1 MPEDTPPI
9 IDYEGSDY
17 QSTFWDQ
24 SNRQYEDRA
33 EMTALNRLLP
43 PGGDLLLELGAG
55 AGRNTPRYAGYERV
69 VLLDYSLTQ
78 LIQAQERLGKSE
90 RYVYVAGDVY
100 HLPFK
105 PGIYDGA
112 TMIRVL
118 HHLVSPPRALTE
130 IRRVMKEGST
140 FILEYANKQNL
151 KAVLR
156 YWLGKQEW
164 DPFSTPPVEFV
175 DLNFN
180 FHPRYIRA
188 ELQEAQFQLERQLT
202 VSHFRINFLKKI
214 VPTPLLVTLDSLAQ
228 LTGDLWQLSP
238 SVFTRSRATGTNPRP
253 ENPEDIFQCP
263 RCGGHPLD
271 RKEEHLVCSSCGQI
285 YPLQDG
291 IYDFRKFS

>member
-1 MPEDTPPI
+1 
-9 IDYEGSDY
+9 
-17 QSTFWDQ
+17 
-24 SNRQYEDRA
+24 
-33 EMTALNRLLP
+33 
-43 PGGDLLLELGAG
+43 
-55 AGRNTPRYAGYERV
+55 
-69 VLLDYSLTQ
+69 
-78 LIQAQERLGKSE
+78 
-90 RYVYVAGDVY
+90 
-100 HLPFK
+100 
-105 PGIYDGA
+105 
-112 TMIRVL
+112 MIRVL

-130 IRRVMKEGST
+130 IRRVMKGGST

-156 YWLGKQEW
+156 YWLRKQEW

-228 LTGDLWQLSP
+228 LTGNLWQLSP
-238 SVFTRSRATGTNPRP
+238 SVFTRSRAVGTSPQP
-253 ENPEDIFQCP
+253 ENPGDIFQCP
-263 RCGGHPLD
+263 RCGSYPLD
-271 RKEEHLVCSSCGQI
+271 REEEQLVCSSCGQI